1 MATTFRLRV
10 TNEQIDVLRARLLA
24 TRWPSYDS
32 RDDWSLGTSSD
43 DAKRL
48 AQYWATQFDFDS
60 LQQRLAALPHECAV
74 IDDAAV
80 HLVHVCSPRP
90 QAVPVII
97 THGWPSSFLEIVP
110 LIERMTQP
118 ERFGGR
124 AEDACHLVIPSLPGF
139 GFSSPARTLEGYIGA
154 AIADLW
160 ARVMASL
167 GYERFFASGGDIGA
181 RVTSWLGAR
190 HPQRVR
196 GIHVSSNALR
206 LVPGEA
212 TPTEDE
218 QAYLAQRNQ
227 WAAEEGGYMHL
238 QHTKPLS
245 LAYGLS
251 DSPAGLAAWLAEK
264 WSSWSD
270 GLNCSSRYLI

>member
-1 MATTFRLRV
+1 MTTTFRLRV

-60 LQQRLAALPHECAV
+60 LQQRLAALPHECIV

-80 HLVHVCSPRP
+80 HLVHVRSPHP

-139 GFSSPARTLEGYIGA
+139 GFSSPARTLEGYTGA
-154 AIADLW
+154 AVADLW
-160 ARVMASL
+160 ARVMTSL
-167 GYERFFASGGDIGA
+167 GYDPGWARDI
-181 RVTSWLGAR
+181 RS
-190 HPQRVR
+190 
-196 GIHVSSNALR
+196 
-206 LVPGEA
+206 E
-212 TPTEDE
+212 
-218 QAYLAQRNQ
+218 
-227 WAAEEGGYMHL
+227 
-238 QHTKPLS
+238 
-245 LAYGLS
+245 
-251 DSPAGLAAWLAEK
+251 
-264 WSSWSD
+264 
-270 GLNCSSRYLI
+270 